1 MYSLIKIPS
10 FASKNIYTFSKE
22 EAKEYYK
29 WFKSIKNDRVQILK
43 SDVQKIYPEWKADYS
58 RNSLIKLYEWFES
71 KVTNRKMI
79 NEERE
84 EIEKQVNETT
94 LLVGV
99 VEIPETTLTDET
111 VSICFDIGIYLGDV
125 VIFNIDGTKWLQKIS
140 SINYID
146 YAQPLIATKNSKVP
160 FNPRRIAESMAGSI
174 LDKSEKLFSF
184 IELYDDL
191 VIKFSKL

>member
-84 EIEKQVNETT
+84 EIEKQVNET
-94 LLVGV
+94 
-99 VEIPETTLTDET
+99 P
-111 VSICFDIGIYLGDV
+111 
-125 VIFNIDGTKWLQKIS
+125 
-140 SINYID
+140 
-146 YAQPLIATKNSKVP
+146 
-160 FNPRRIAESMAGSI
+160 
-174 LDKSEKLFSF
+174 
-184 IELYDDL
+184 
-191 VIKFSKL
+191 